1 MSDPRPSA
9 TVLVVRDGDGGI
21 EVLLGRRPAAHAFGG
36 AWVFPGGTIDPEDR
50 DVSLTGIDRDDG
62 PWRAAAL
69 REVAEEVGIFLTDPE
84 HHVDRP
90 LEGAAVYESV
100 RAAGARFLP
109 DRLAYLSNW
118 VTPVGIPKRFDT
130 RFYLAVVHPETTIG
144 PISPELEVVEWV
156 VPATALSRHREG
168 EIELIMPTIAHL
180 QLLSDFPT
188 AEAADRHARS
198 QSAVEPVRPRLVERD
213 GVTGVEIP

>member
-1 MSDPRPSA
+1 MSAPRPSA
-9 TVLVVRDGDGGI
+9 TVLVIRDGDDGI

-36 AWVFPGGTIDPEDR
+36 AWVFPGGTLDPEDH
-50 DVSLTGIDRDDG
+50 DVDLTGIEREDG

-84 HHVDRP
+84 HRVDRP
-90 LEGAAVYESV
+90 LEGAAVFESA

-109 DRLAYLSNW
+109 ARLAYLSNW
-118 VTPVGIPKRFDT
+118 VTPVGIAKRFDT
-130 RFYLAVVHPETTIG
+130 RFYLAVVSPDTAIG

-156 VPATALSRHREG
+156 VPATALTRHRAG

-180 QLLSDFPT
+180 ELLRGFPT

-198 QSAVEPVRPRLVERD
+198 QAVVEQVQPRLVRRD
-213 GVTGVEIP
+213 GVIEVELS